1 MATGLVVGIF
11 PSSDPNAIQSALGG
25 QQIDLSKV
33 KVVCR
38 TPGDGSDDDF
48 DNEGGLEFVDVEE
61 AMESNDFSD
70 DMTKGMGIMGD
81 GGGTSVPGLSGRDAS
96 LSEFSSRTGAH
107 HAYLKGV
114 GIPED
119 EVDNFN
125 EAIADGRA
133 VITYSEAGADAGTVA
148 TAFKAAGLRNVRTY

>member
-11 PSSDPNAIQSALGG
+11 PSSDPSAIQSALGG

-33 KVVCR
+33 KVVCLE
-38 TPGDGSDDDF
+38 PGSTEDF
-48 DNEGGLEFVDVEE
+48 GEDGGLEFVDVEK
-61 AMESNDFSD
+61 AMEDNDFSD

-81 GGGTSVPGLSGRDAS
+81 GGGTSVPGLSAGNS
-96 LSEFSSRTGAH
+96 LSDFQPRSEAH
-107 HAYLKGV
+107 HAYLTGV

-119 EVDNFN
+119 EIDNFN

-133 VITYSEAGADAGTVA
+133 VIAYPEAGESAGAVA
-148 TAFKAAGLRNVRTY
+148 TAFKAAGLRNVRSY